1 MDLREKFITDLFDSM
16 HDLDKGI
23 PRFKEMSDDDQRRS
37 LIIGEGMVK
46 RGWFVDPEKGKS

>member
-23 PRFKEMSDDDQRRS
+23 PRFKEMPNEDKRRA
-37 LIIGEGMVK
+37 LDIAEGMIK
-46 RGWFVDPEKGKS
+46 LGWIFNPK